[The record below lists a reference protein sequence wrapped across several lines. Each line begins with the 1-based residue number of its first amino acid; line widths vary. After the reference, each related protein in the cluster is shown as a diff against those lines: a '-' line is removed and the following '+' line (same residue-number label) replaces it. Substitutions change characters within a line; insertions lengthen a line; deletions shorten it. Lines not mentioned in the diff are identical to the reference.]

1 MSGVPIF
8 PAGVVKIYESPTKFS
23 ETFDLKNFPTQK
35 HHGSSKWRSEKFYNV
50 LLHES
55 LTELHDWVKTCI
67 DDYLANEIFMKY
79 SDYFVSESW
88 LNVNQQGGSQP
99 VHSHPNSILSGT
111 YYVQT
116 LPEHPPLEFHRC
128 RPSDQQP
135 FILLNEQ
142 YSKIHPNTTNKVGFP
157 TVQDT
162 MIMWQSPLYHAHAPL
177 QVEGQRISLSW
188 TALVNFEELVKDST
202 DFYNSYTYRIKFEK
216 IESPK

>member
-23 ETFDLKNFPTQK
+23 ETFDLKNFKTEK
-35 HHGSSKWRSEKFYNV
+35 HYGSNKWRSEKFNNV
-50 LLHES
+50 LLHDS

-67 DDYLANEIFMKY
+67 DDYLTNEIFMKY
-79 SDYFVSESW
+79 SDHFVTESW
-88 LNVNQQGGSQP
+88 LNVNQRGGSQP
-99 VHSHPNSILSGT
+99 VHSHPNSIISGT

-116 LPEHPPLEFHRC
+116 LPEHPPLEFHRG

-135 FILLNEQ
+135 FISLSEQ
-142 YSKIHPNTTNKVGFP
+142 YAINHPNTTNKIGFP

-162 MIMWQSPLYHAHAPL
+162 MIVWQSPLYHAHAPL
-177 QVEGQRISLSW
+177 QVKGQRISLSW
-188 TALVNFEELVKDST
+188 NALVNFEEPGEDAT

-216 IESPK
+216 IE

>member
-23 ETFDLKNFPTQK
+23 ETFDLKNFKTEK
-35 HHGSSKWRSEKFYNV
+35 HYGSNKWRSEKFNNV
-50 LLHES
+50 LLHDS

-67 DDYLANEIFMKY
+67 DDYLTNEIFMKY
-79 SDYFVSESW
+79 SDHFVSESW
-88 LNVNQQGGSQP
+88 LNVNQRGGSQP
-99 VHSHPNSILSGT
+99 VHSHPNSIISGT

-116 LPEHPPLEFHRC
+116 LPEHPPLEFHRG

-135 FILLNEQ
+135 FISLSEQ
-142 YSKIHPNTTNKVGFP
+142 YAINHQNTTNKIGFP

-162 MIMWQSPLYHAHAPL
+162 MIVWQSPLYHAHAPL
-177 QVEGQRISLSW
+177 QVKGQRISLSW
-188 TALVNFEELVKDST
+188 NALVNFEEPGADAT

-216 IESPK
+216 IE

>member
-23 ETFDLKNFPTQK
+23 ETFDLKNFKTEK
-35 HHGSSKWRSEKFYNV
+35 HYGSNKWRSGKFNNV
-50 LLHES
+50 LLHDS

-67 DDYLANEIFMKY
+67 DDYLTNEIFMKY
-79 SDYFVSESW
+79 SDHFVTESW
-88 LNVNQQGGSQP
+88 LNVNQRGGSQP
-99 VHSHPNSILSGT
+99 VHSHPNSIISGT

-116 LPEHPPLEFHRC
+116 LPEHPPLEFHRG

-135 FILLNEQ
+135 FISLSEQ
-142 YSKIHPNTTNKVGFP
+142 YAINHPNTTNKIGFP

-162 MIMWQSPLYHAHAPL
+162 MIVWQSPLYHAHAPL
-177 QVEGQRISLSW
+177 QVKGQRISLSW
-188 TALVNFEELVKDST
+188 NALVNFEEPGADAT

-216 IESPK
+216 IE

>member
-23 ETFDLKNFPTQK
+23 ETFDLKNFKTEK
-35 HHGSSKWRSEKFYNV
+35 HYGSNKWRSEKFNNV
-50 LLHES
+50 LLHDS

-67 DDYLANEIFMKY
+67 DDYLTNEIFMKY
-79 SDYFVSESW
+79 SDHFVSESW
-88 LNVNQQGGSQP
+88 LNVNQRGGSQP
-99 VHSHPNSILSGT
+99 VHSHPNSIISGT

-116 LPEHPPLEFHRC
+116 LPEHPPLEFHRG

-135 FILLNEQ
+135 FISLSEQ
-142 YSKIHPNTTNKVGFP
+142 YAINHPNTTNNIGFP

-162 MIMWQSPLYHAHAPL
+162 MIVWQSPLYHAHAPL
-177 QVEGQRISLSW
+177 QVKGQRISLSW
-188 TALVNFEELVKDST
+188 NALVNFEEPGADAT

-216 IESPK
+216 IE

>member
-35 HHGSSKWRSEKFYNV
+35 HYGSSKWRSEKFYNV

-111 YYVQT
+111 YYIQT

-162 MIMWQSPLYHAHAPL
+162 MLMWQSPLYHAHAPL
-177 QVEGQRISLSW
+177 QAEGQRISLSW
-188 TALVNFEELVKDST
+188 NALVNFEEPDKDST

-216 IESPK
+216 IKTPK

>member
-23 ETFDLKNFPTQK
+23 ETFDLKNFKTEK
-35 HHGSSKWRSEKFYNV
+35 HYGSNKWRSEKFNNV
-50 LLHES
+50 LLHDS

-67 DDYLANEIFMKY
+67 DDYLTNEIFMKY
-79 SDYFVSESW
+79 SDHFVTESW
-88 LNVNQQGGSQP
+88 LNVNQRGGSQP
-99 VHSHPNSILSGT
+99 VHSHPNSIISGT

-116 LPEHPPLEFHRC
+116 LSEHPPLEFHRA

-135 FILLNEQ
+135 FISLSEQ
-142 YSKIHPNTTNKVGFP
+142 YAINHPNTTNKIGFP

-162 MIMWQSPLYHAHAPL
+162 MIVWQSPLYHAHAPL
-177 QVEGQRISLSW
+177 QVKGQRISLSW
-188 TALVNFEELVKDST
+188 NALVNFEEPSKDAT

-216 IESPK
+216 IE

>member
-23 ETFDLKNFPTQK
+23 ETFDLKNFKTEK
-35 HHGSSKWRSEKFYNV
+35 HYGSNKWRSEKFNNV
-50 LLHES
+50 LLHDS

-67 DDYLANEIFMKY
+67 DDYLTNEIFMKY
-79 SDYFVSESW
+79 SDHFVSESW
-88 LNVNQQGGSQP
+88 LNVNQRGGSQP
-99 VHSHPNSILSGT
+99 VHSHPNSIISGT

-116 LPEHPPLEFHRC
+116 LPEHPPLEFHRG

-135 FILLNEQ
+135 FISLSEQ
-142 YSKIHPNTTNKVGFP
+142 YAINHPNTTNKIGFP

-162 MIMWQSPLYHAHAPL
+162 MIVWQSPLYPAHAPL
-177 QVEGQRISLSW
+177 QVKGQRISLSW
-188 TALVNFEELVKDST
+188 NALVNFEEPGADAT

-216 IESPK
+216 IE

>member
-23 ETFDLKNFPTQK
+23 ETFDLKNFKTEK
-35 HHGSSKWRSEKFYNV
+35 HYGSNKWRSEKFNNV
-50 LLHES
+50 LLHDS

-67 DDYLANEIFMKY
+67 DDYLTNELCMKY
-79 SDYFVSESW
+79 DEHFISESW
-88 LNVNQQGGSQP
+88 LNVNLKGGSQP
-99 VHSHPNSILSGT
+99 VHSHPNSIISGT

-116 LPEHPPLEFHRC
+116 LPEHPPLEFHRG

-135 FILLNEQ
+135 FISLSEQ
-142 YSKIHPNTTNKVGFP
+142 YAINHPNTTNKIGFP

-162 MIMWQSPLYHAHAPL
+162 MIVWQSPLYHAHAPL
-177 QVEGQRISLSW
+177 QVKGQRISLSW
-188 TALVNFEELVKDST
+188 NALVNFEEPGKDAT

-216 IESPK
+216 IE

>member
-23 ETFDLKNFPTQK
+23 ETFDLKNFKTEK
-35 HHGSSKWRSEKFYNV
+35 HYGSNKWRSEKFNNV
-50 LLHES
+50 LLHDS

-67 DDYLANEIFMKY
+67 DDYLTNESFMKY
-79 SDYFVSESW
+79 SDHFVSESW
-88 LNVNQQGGSQP
+88 LNVNQRGGSQP
-99 VHSHPNSILSGT
+99 VHSHPNSIISGT

-116 LPEHPPLEFHRC
+116 LPEHPPLEFHRG

-135 FILLNEQ
+135 FISLSEQ
-142 YSKIHPNTTNKVGFP
+142 YAINHPNTTNKIGFP

-162 MIMWQSPLYHAHAPL
+162 MIVWQSPLYHAHAPL
-177 QVEGQRISLSW
+177 QVKGQRISLSW
-188 TALVNFEELVKDST
+188 NALVNFEEPGADAT

-216 IESPK
+216 IE

>member
-23 ETFDLKNFPTQK
+23 ETFDLKNFKTEK
-35 HHGSSKWRSEKFYNV
+35 HYGSNKWRSEFNNV
-50 LLHES
+50 LLHDS

-67 DDYLANEIFMKY
+67 DDYLTNEIFMKY
-79 SDYFVSESW
+79 SDHFVTESW
-88 LNVNQQGGSQP
+88 LNVNQRGGSQP
-99 VHSHPNSILSGT
+99 GHSHPNSIISGT

-116 LPEHPPLEFHRC
+116 LPEHPPLEFHRG

-135 FILLNEQ
+135 FISLSEQ
-142 YSKIHPNTTNKVGFP
+142 YAINHPNTTNKIGFP

-162 MIMWQSPLYHAHAPL
+162 MIVWQSPLYHAHAPL
-177 QVEGQRISLSW
+177 QVKGQRISLSW
-188 TALVNFEELVKDST
+188 NALVNFEEPGADAT

-216 IESPK
+216 IE